1 MTALSGPII
10 FNNSTGSDAAASGCG
25 PSSAITISMMV
36 SSGSNST
43 SSAMWTGTI
52 SAGDIVYFNTFSGIK
67 FNVVASANNTVGFQ
81 SITFDENWGDNISG
95 NAYCGGKR
103 STIDNADSRRL
114 FAADV
119 TAKGWNVE
127 IEYTG
132 TDYALTSKLNVSGRK
147 TIKGTGSSKPSI
159 SISNFA
165 DTVVEATTD
174 YSSLGILEDYHFKF
188 LDFSASA
195 TRTFGVDTAPFS
207 MTQGLYFT
215 FDDCSFNNGTGDFQ
229 TLFESV
235 VNLGFRKCAFTGST
249 ISIYRPSGNGTLS
262 AIGCNVTG
270 GANAFV
276 MDNGKQCSIVGCTFD
291 SVSGIAL
298 SYSGGCAVN
307 NIFYNCGTGVRT
319 GPSSSSRGLHSIV
332 YGNIFDSC
340 TTGISGYSAIGV
352 TGNNFNGNTTDTSL
366 TDSDTGTN
374 PTNLSYSLL
383 TDPANDDFTLDA
395 DGSTQSVSFKPLGDS
410 SSSGAAPALVSR
422 PLRSFDSS
430 VPSAGGGVVRITM
443 NGGIDG

>member
-10 FNNSTGSDAAASGCG
+10 FNNSGSGSDTQASGCG
-25 PSSAITISMMV
+25 PSSAITVNMMV

-43 SSAMWTGTI
+43 SSAMWSGTI
-52 SAGDIVYFNTFSGIK
+52 SAGDIVYFNTSTGRK
-67 FNVVASANNTVGFQ
+67 FNVVASANNSVGFQ
-81 SITFDENWGDNISG
+81 SITFDETWDDNISG

-114 FAADV
+114 FAADCS
-119 TAKGWNVE
+119 ARGWEYE

-132 TDYALTSKLNVSGRK
+132 TDYALTSKLNISGRK
-147 TIKGTGSSKPSI
+147 TITGTGSSRPSI

-165 DTVVEATTD
+165 DTVIEVTTD
-174 YSSLGILEDYHFKF
+174 FQANAILDDYHFKF

-207 MTQGLYFT
+207 MTNGLYHT

-229 TLFESV
+229 TLFETTTNV
-235 VNLGFRKCAFTGST
+235 ILRKCTLTGST
-249 ISIYRPSGNGTLS
+249 ISSYRTSGDGSFS
-262 AIGCNVTG
+262 AIGCNITG
-270 GANAFV
+270 GSNGVV
-276 MDNGKQCSIVGCTFD
+276 MDNGGICSIVGCTFD

-298 SYSGGCAVN
+298 SFSGGCAVN

-319 GPSSSSRGLHSIV
+319 GPSSASRGLHGIV

-340 TTGISGYSAIGV
+340 TTGITGYSALGV
-352 TGNNFNGNTTDTSL
+352 TGNNFNGNTTNTSL

-374 PTNLSYSLL
+374 PNSLNVSLL

-395 DGSTQSVSFKPLGDS
+395 SGSVSAANFAPLGVS
-410 SSSGAAPALVSR
+410 SSSGDAPALESR
-422 PLRSFDSS
+422 PMRAFDDTAS
-430 VPSAGGGVVRITM
+430 GGIRPVSLNGGM
-443 NGGIDG
+443 NG